1 MEVVRAEEVNQKRTL
16 ETTVRTRADC
26 VAAGLDGVLA
36 SEEVPESGVDL
47 LRGWVLLVQIG
58 TDEVLTL
65 HLSQLSYSAAHLVRW
80 TEDGNKIVSLDF
92 PITCTIHDFL
102 TLFNCLY
109 GFEFDLLSLGSAL
122 RAVLI
127 TSFLSTDDDIF
138 VGIRKI
144 ISLSNQTLHDADVVR
159 LFLAS
164 TILPD
169 FCTCLYTSL
178 KTSVILSKDN
188 IVIVL
193 VSVAQ
198 APEDNGGGRVR
209 TADSHVILHGGPVI
223 ISALSTA
230 CVCFLRLRNFARITI
245 L

>member
-1 MEVVRAEEVNQKRTL
+1 MRNKNLAIFRQHVEVVRAEEVNQKRTL

-159 LFLAS
+159 LFEIPAKKWGDTEIAEQGRS
-164 TILPD
+164 
-169 FCTCLYTSL
+169 
-178 KTSVILSKDN
+178 
-188 IVIVL
+188 VL
-193 VSVAQ
+193 VMRAHY
-198 APEDNGGGRVR
+198 R
-209 TADSHVILHGGPVI
+209 
-223 ISALSTA
+223 SAGLTPHQRGWTDA
-230 CVCFLRLRNFARITI
+230 G
-245 L
+245 